1 MAGFLVFQL
10 AAEEQLCAPVAILG
24 GVKRASQ
31 LFAPDARFV
40 S

>member
-10 AAEEQLCAPVAILG
+10 AAEEQLCAPLAILG

-31 LFAPDARFV
+31 FV
-40 S
+40 RP